1 MVKQMTVLGITGP
14 TGAGKTTLLKEV
26 EKLGGAVIDC
36 DAVYHD
42 LLERDGALQHSLE
55 KTFGPLRDESGAI
68 DRKKL
73 GTIVFGDPEKL
84 RQLNIIAQTATVRR
98 TQELL
103 EGYRRKGI
111 ALAAI
116 DAIALLES
124 PLAKL
129 CDVTLAVVA
138 PAKIRVK
145 RIMDREGIT
154 EEYAWLRV
162 KAQKS
167 DEYFVKGC
175 DHTLVNDCDQVEEFA
190 LQAKALVES
199 ILQEHIQ

>member
-55 KTFGPLRDESGAI
+55 KTFGPLRDERGAI

-84 RQLNIIAQTATVRR
+84 RQLNIIA
-98 TQELL
+98 
-103 EGYRRKGI
+103 GGI
-111 ALAAI
+111 PPQGDSSGRHRCHRPAGESAGQAL
-116 DAIALLES
+116 
-124 PLAKL
+124 
-129 CDVTLAVVA
+129 
-138 PAKIRVK
+138 
-145 RIMDREGIT
+145 
-154 EEYAWLRV
+154 
-162 KAQKS
+162 
-167 DEYFVKGC
+167 
-175 DHTLVNDCDQVEEFA
+175 
-190 LQAKALVES
+190 
-199 ILQEHIQ
+199 

>member
-1 MVKQMTVLGITGP
+1 MVGQMTVLGITGP

-42 LLERDGALQHSLE
+42 LLERDNALQRNLE
-55 KTFGPLRDESGAI
+55 RAFGPLRDEQGVI

-73 GTIVFGDPEKL
+73 GTIVFGDSEKL
-84 RQLNIIAQTATVRR
+84 KQLNTIAQTATVRR
-98 TQELL
+98 TRELL
-103 EGYRRKGI
+103 EGYRAGGR

-129 CDVTLAVVA
+129 CDVTLAVIA
-138 PAKIRVK
+138 PAEIRVK
-145 RIMDREGIT
+145 RIMAREGIS

-175 DHTLVNDCDQVEEFA
+175 DRALVNDCAQAEEFA
-190 LQAKALVES
+190 LRAKALVES